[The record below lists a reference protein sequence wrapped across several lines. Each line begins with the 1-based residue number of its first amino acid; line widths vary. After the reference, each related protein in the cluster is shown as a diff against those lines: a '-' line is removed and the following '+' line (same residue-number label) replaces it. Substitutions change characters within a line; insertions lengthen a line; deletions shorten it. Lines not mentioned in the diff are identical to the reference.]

1 MARIKKSTNSIAP
14 FVAATIGC
22 AVFSIA
28 FGPLIFL
35 LWPVLFLAG
44 KYGMGQDI
52 DELTEK
58 DTMEIIEEAKRVR
71 EPGQRFVT
79 VKQTIPSGGSLVDL
93 PMTRKWEVIFDDD
106 D

>member
-1 MARIKKSTNSIAP
+1 MPRIQKSTNSIAP
-14 FVAATIGC
+14 FIAATIGC
-22 AVFSIA
+22 AVFSLV

-35 LWPVLFLAG
+35 AWPVLFLAS

-52 DELTEK
+52 DKLTEK

-71 EPGQRFVT
+71 KPGQRSVT
-79 VKQTIPSGGSLVDL
+79 IKQTIPSGGALVDL
-93 PMTRKWEVIFDDD
+93 PMTREWKVAFDDD